1 MFQKT
6 TYRNRII
13 LFISS
18 YLPMYI
24 IIIIQN
30 IGSIFEKI
38 QEILI
43 KKNIGIYNIICDKS
57 MFILSVKGLTKFIES
72 YIIIIFLF
80 LSFISLHLVKRMIDN
95 LTAYKDEAFL
105 LKVVGI
111 KNGNYQYVITY
122 FSAYIFP
129 FITMNLNTVCGILEF
144 AVLWFLIGYIYV
156 KNNLIYI
163 NPTLN
168 IIFKYNIYESDLEYE
183 DEEGNVSFS
192 AILLSKKERNNIKK
206 VNVVKESDEFYIE
219 V

>member
-30 IGSIFEKI
+30 IGSLFEKG
-38 QEILI
+38 QEILSE
-43 KKNIGIYNIICDKS
+43 KNIGIYNIICNKN
-57 MFILSVKGLTKFIES
+57 MFILSIKGLTKFIEL
-72 YIIIIFLF
+72 YIIIFFLL
-80 LSFISLHLVKRMIDN
+80 LSFISLHLVKKMIDN
-95 LTAYKDEAFL
+95 LSAYKDEAFS
-105 LKVVGI
+105 LKVLSI
-111 KNGNYQYVITY
+111 KNANYQYVITY

-129 FITMNLNTVCGILEF
+129 FITINLNTICGMLEF
-144 AVLWFLIGYIYV
+144 VVLWFLIGYIYV
-156 KNNLIYI
+156 KNNLVYI

-183 DEEGNVSFS
+183 DEEENVSFS
-192 AILLSKKERNNIKK
+192 AILLSKKERNNLKR
-206 VNVVKESDEFYIE
+206 VNVVKEDDEFYIE